1 MRHSLFISAIL
12 IGFRIFVL
20 CAPPMNKLTDIFPAM
35 KGNVLYIYLF
45 VLCSM
50 LRSLSAQFVKAK
62 QMVKLYA
69 LSGVLGTAT
78 TLLFD
83 ILFLVVF
90 TGVLNIFYGTGDPLW
105 QWGFLKITR
114 NGILNCVFISVRIL
128 SLIHI

>member
-1 MRHSLFISAIL
+1 MCC
-12 IGFRIFVL
+12 IF
-20 CAPPMNKLTDIFPAM
+20 N
-35 KGNVLYIYLF
+35 LF

-83 ILFLVVF
+83 ICS
-90 TGVLNIFYGTGDPLW
+90 W
-105 QWGFLKITR
+105 WCS
-114 NGILNCVFISVRIL
+114 NGASRAT
-128 SLIHI
+128 SWP